1 MLINPE
7 RLSRKLINPELINP
21 ELINLEL
28 INPTPQSSLLCYR

>member
-21 ELINLEL
+21 ELINSEL